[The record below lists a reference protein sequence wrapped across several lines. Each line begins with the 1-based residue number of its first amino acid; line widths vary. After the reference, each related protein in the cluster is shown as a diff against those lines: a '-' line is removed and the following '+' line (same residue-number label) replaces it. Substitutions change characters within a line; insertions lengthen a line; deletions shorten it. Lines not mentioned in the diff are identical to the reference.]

1 MIEVSGLTKRY
12 GERVAIEDLTF
23 TVRRGEIFGLLGP
36 NGAGK
41 TTTMRI
47 LSCIIRPDGG
57 TASINGHDI
66 LEEPL
71 KVKGIVG
78 LLPERASL
86 YERLTVREN
95 LMFFARLYGLG
106 RGEAEVRV
114 RELLS
119 MMGIYDRI
127 DEPVANLSKGLKQR
141 LSIARALIHD
151 PPVLLLDEPTSGLD
165 PMSSRRMRDLI
176 KELGKTGKTVLL
188 SSHNLGEVELICQR
202 IAVINGRLLAIG
214 SPEELSRKMFG
225 PPKVR
230 ILLKDLNERIL
241 RAVRDVRGVVS
252 LEASGREL
260 LVGVDDPEEVV
271 PEISEAIVRIGGKV
285 ISIRRDRASLEDLFL
300 RVVGEER

>member
-165 PMSSRRMRDLI
+165 PMSSRRIRDLI

-188 SSHNLGEVELICQR
+188 SSHNLGEVEFICQR